1 MPFQSKFLAGLARR
15 CDPFCRSVRRCLAVN
30 RSDAGF
36 TLVEL
41 LVASA
46 MGVIVLG
53 GLGTMM
59 ISAMRSQ
66 PEVSKRSQ
74 NISTARWVLERMTRE
89 IRNGVKV
96 DPANATASSV
106 SFETYVRHTTCGSTT
121 ELPSTSLSIK
131 CEVTYTCT
139 TTKCSRIEAA
149 PEITTGAETTIFSGI
164 NSSNVFSYSPSPTT
178 ATYIGITLRMPNPS
192 GPSALTV
199 SDGASLRNAVL
210 AN

>member
-1 MPFQSKFLAGLARR
+1 MPAQLRTPAKSPLRCCAIRRAFRARLAAG
-15 CDPFCRSVRRCLAVN
+15 DPEG
-30 RSDAGF
+30 GF
-36 TLVEL
+36 TLTEL

-46 MGVIVLG
+46 MGVVL
-53 GLGTMM
+53 LGALGSMV

-96 DPANATASSV
+96 DNATASSV
-106 SFETYVRHTTCGSTT
+106 SFQTYVRHTACGSTT
-121 ELPSTSLSIK
+121 QLASTSLSIK

-139 TTKCSRIEAA
+139 TAKCSRIEAN
-149 PEITTGAETTIFSGI
+149 PGIYTGTETTIFSGI
-164 NSSNVFSYSPSPTT
+164 NGSNVFSYSPSPAT

-199 SDGASLRNAVL
+199 SDGASLRNATL

>member
-1 MPFQSKFLAGLARR
+1 MPDQSGTPAKSSFRRRAIRRALGARLVAGRGEE
-15 CDPFCRSVRRCLAVN
+15 
-30 RSDAGF
+30 GF
-36 TLVEL
+36 TLIEL

-46 MGVIVLG
+46 MGVVL
-53 GLGTMM
+53 LGAIGSMV

-66 PEVSKRSQ
+66 PAVSKRSQ

-96 DPANATASSV
+96 DNATASSV
-106 SFETYVRHTTCGSTT
+106 SFQTYVRHTTCGSTT
-121 ELPSTSLSIK
+121 PLASTSLSIK

-149 PEITTGAETTIFSGI
+149 LGVYTGTETTIFSGI
-164 NSSNVFSYSPSPTT
+164 NSSNVFSYSPSAAT
-178 ATYIGITLRMPNPS
+178 ATYVGITLRMPNPS